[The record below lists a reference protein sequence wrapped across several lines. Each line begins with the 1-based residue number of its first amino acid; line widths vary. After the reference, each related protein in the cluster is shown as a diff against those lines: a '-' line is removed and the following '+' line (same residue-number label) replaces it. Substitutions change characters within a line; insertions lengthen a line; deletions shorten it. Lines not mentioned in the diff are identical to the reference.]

1 MQFSDKIPHHL
12 AAILDAYRRGRSS
25 GGSTNNTNPGQGGSK
40 GKGSNSFSKGK
51 KGTKALAASVAEELI
66 RRGAGGQNLDS
77 SA

>member
-12 AAILDAYRRGRSS
+12 AALLDAYRSGRSS
-25 GGSTNNTNPGQGGSK
+25 GGSANNTNSGQGGSK
-40 GKGSNSFSKGK
+40 GKGGNPFSKGK